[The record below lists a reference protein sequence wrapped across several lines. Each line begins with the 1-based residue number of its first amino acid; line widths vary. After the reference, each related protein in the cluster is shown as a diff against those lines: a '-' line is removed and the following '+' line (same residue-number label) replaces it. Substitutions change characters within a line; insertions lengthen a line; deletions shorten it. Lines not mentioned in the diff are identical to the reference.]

1 VCEVDRRG
9 DVDHDLR
16 VLASRIELGE
26 VPVRA
31 EACVV
36 DEHFDPLIGG
46 ELDHFADAR
55 GLAEVRGQCCD
66 LNQVLGTQLLGDRV
80 KPLPRPCY
88 EDEVTTAGGDLAGEL
103 DAEA

>member
-1 VCEVDRRG
+1 VCEVDQRG

-36 DEHFDPLIGG
+36 HEHFDPLIGG
-46 ELDHFADAR
+46 ELVMRNSA
-55 GLAEVRGQCCD
+55 
-66 LNQVLGTQLLGDRV
+66 
-80 KPLPRPCY
+80 
-88 EDEVTTAGGDLAGEL
+88 
-103 DAEA
+103 